1 MKNIQNILKLTLALL
16 ISSVVTNVNADA
28 EGQIW
33 GRKAGDYFSAVI
45 MANEF
50 KNTICGSY
58 LTIPTTWT
66 DVSYARQNILKKL
79 PIKYHKEFNTA
90 FNQSYEADIR
100 QSVKSDISPKNTAK
114 CKELADGVKG
124 LITPRINNW

>member
-1 MKNIQNILKLTLALL
+1 MKRIFWILLL
-16 ISSVVTNVNADA
+16 YVGVVTNVCADA
-28 EGQIW
+28 EGQMW
-33 GRKAGDYFSAVI
+33 GRKAGDYLSAVI

-50 KNTICGSY
+50 KNTVCGPY
-58 LTIPTTWT
+58 LNIPATWA
-66 DVSYARQNILKKL
+66 DVGYARQNILKKL
-79 PIKYHKEFNTA
+79 PNKYHKEFNVA

-100 QSVKSDISPKNTAK
+100 QSVKSDISSKNTAK